1 MWGTVRATGRVTNT
15 FQAADRAGR
24 ASLRT
29 GPRRPFAVHT
39 TALLLLVACSLAGC
53 RSSTPEVRE
62 VRIGLIAPI
71 TGDLAYLGQATV
83 EAAKL
88 AEREAND
95 QGGLVV
101 GGQKYRLNLIIEDDT
116 DSQEV
121 AVRVAKKLINLDDV
135 AVIVGPQLSR
145 DAIPAANVAER
156 SRIPM
161 ISPAS
166 TNPQTTAGKSY
177 VYRAAFIDP
186 FQGSVMA
193 RFAHED
199 LHASRTAVLFD
210 VASAYNRGIAES
222 FRKAYEDLGG
232 TIVAYETYTTG
243 ETDFHSQWEHIAA
256 SNPDVV
262 YLPNYDYEIVPQV
275 QQAKAMGLNFQY
287 IGADA
292 WGALPPNMREQLN
305 GGYFTTHYAPDI
317 GGAEAQHFFSSY
329 TKAYGDAP
337 IDLAALTYDA
347 FHLLFQ
353 AMADER
359 RTTPEAIRAGLAGI
373 RHFTG
378 VTGTFEYRGT
388 GDPVKSAAVVE
399 IVGGKFVYHKSVA
412 P

>member
-1 MWGTVRATGRVTNT
+1 MRGMVRATGRVTNT
-15 FQAADRAGR
+15 SQPADRAGQ
-24 ASLRT
+24 ASVRT
-29 GPRRPFAVHT
+29 GSRPPFAART
-39 TALLLLVACSLAGC
+39 TALLLLVACSLAAC

-71 TGDLAYLGQATV
+71 TGDLAYLGQATL

-88 AEREAND
+88 AEKEVND
-95 QGGLVV
+95 RGGLVV
-101 GGQKYRLNLIIEDDT
+101 GGQKYQLKLIIEDDT

-121 AVRVAKKLINLDDV
+121 AVAVAKKLINLDEV

-193 RFAHED
+193 RFAYED
-199 LHASRTAVLFD
+199 MHASRTAVLFD

-222 FRKAYEDLGG
+222 FRRAYEGLGG
-232 TIVAYETYTTG
+232 TIVAFETYTTG
-243 ETDFHSQWEHIAA
+243 ETNFRAQLERIAA

-275 QQAKAMGLNFQY
+275 QQAEAMGLNFQY

-292 WGALPPNMREQLN
+292 WGALPPNMRDELN

-317 GGAEAQHFFSSY
+317 GGAEAQNFISSY
-329 TKAYGDAP
+329 TKAYGTPP

-347 FHLLFQ
+347 FHLLFK
-353 AMADER
+353 AMVDER
-359 RTTPEAIRAGLAGI
+359 QTTPEAIRKGLTGI
-373 RHFTG
+373 RQFTG

-388 GDPVKSAAVVE
+388 GDPVKSAAVVT
-399 IVGGKFVYHKSVA
+399 INGGNFVYHKSVA

>member
-1 MWGTVRATGRVTNT
+1 MGRMVRAIGRVTSLP
-15 FQAADRAGR
+15 ARA
-24 ASLRT
+24 
-29 GPRRPFAVHT
+29 
-39 TALLLLVACSLAGC
+39 TALLLLLACGLAAC

-62 VRIGLIAPI
+62 VRVGLIAPI

-88 AEREAND
+88 AEREVND

-116 DSQEV
+116 DSQEE

-145 DAIPAANVAER
+145 EAIPAANVAER

-193 RFAHED
+193 RFAYED
-199 LHASRTAVLFD
+199 MRASRAAVLYD

-222 FRKAYEDLGG
+222 FRRAYESLGG
-232 TIVAYETYTTG
+232 QIVALETYTTG
-243 ETDFHSQWEHIAA
+243 EADFRGQLGRIAA

-262 YLPNYDYEIVPQV
+262 YLPNYDYEIVPQA
-275 QQAKAMGLNFQY
+275 QQARAMGLNFQY

-292 WGALPPNMREQLN
+292 WGALAPNMREELN

-317 GGAEAQHFFSSY
+317 GGDAAQNFISSY
-329 TKAYGDAP
+329 TKAYGNPP

-347 FHLLFQ
+347 FRLLFQ

-359 RTTPEAIRAGLAGI
+359 HTTPEAIRKGLAGI
-373 RHFTG
+373 RQFTG
-378 VTGTFEYRGT
+378 VTGSFEYRGN
-388 GDPVKSAAVVE
+388 GDPVKSAAVVA
-399 IVGGKFVYHKSVA
+399 ISGSNFVYHKSVA